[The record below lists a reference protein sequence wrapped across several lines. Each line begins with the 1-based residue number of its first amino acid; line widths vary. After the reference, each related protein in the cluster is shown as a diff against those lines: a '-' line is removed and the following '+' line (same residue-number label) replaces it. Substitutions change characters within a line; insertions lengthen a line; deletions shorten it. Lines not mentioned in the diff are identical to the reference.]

1 MARASTKL
9 LFVFAVMTLSVSAA
23 NAAPA
28 RVAPAWHER
37 TLALWKEMIAIPSVH
52 GRGQMRPLAESIA
65 RRLRDGGFAAEDI
78 VIEGEGDDISLSAR
92 YRGTDKGKSKA
103 LLLSGHM
110 DVVEARPSDWKRD
123 PFIPIEEG
131 GFLYGRGSYD
141 MKLGN
146 AVMVSTLIELKR
158 TGFRPRRDILLLLS
172 GDEETAMMTTR
183 RLARRYAPEGALL
196 LNADSGGGM
205 LDQAGKPISY
215 KLQAA
220 EKTYADFEVSLTD
233 AGGHS
238 SRPTA
243 SNAIYRLSK
252 LIDRISAYQ
261 FPPQLSDI
269 TRAYFRET
277 GKLVGGTKGSALLRF
292 AEDPTDTDAIAT
304 LRADPEYIGMIGT
317 TCVATMLS
325 GGHAYNAL
333 PQKASVVFNCRI
345 FPGVPV
351 EQIRTK
357 LAEVVADPQASITT
371 LDEPAASDASPLD
384 PKLLR
389 AVRNGI
395 DRSYPGLP
403 IVPMMESGASDS
415 LHFRALGVPSYGV
428 AASFLR
434 PEDDFS
440 HGLDERLPLSTIN
453 PGLLLWHSL
462 LTELSN

>member
-9 LFVFAVMTLSVSAA
+9 LLALAGLSLSAAAA
-23 NAAPA
+23 NAAPTK
-28 RVAPAWHER
+28 VVPAWHDQ
-37 TLALWKEMIAIPSVH
+37 TLAIWKKMIAIPSVH

-65 RRLRDGGFAAEDI
+65 RQLRDGGFAAEDI
-78 VIEGEGDDISLSAR
+78 VIEGEGDDISLAAR
-92 YRGTDKGKSKA
+92 YRGTDKVKSKA

-123 PFIPIEEG
+123 PFTPIEEG
-131 GFLYGRGSYD
+131 GYLYGRGSYD

-158 TGFRPRRDILLLLS
+158 SGFRPRRDILLLLS
-172 GDEETAMMTTR
+172 GDEETEMMTTR
-183 RLARRYAPEGALL
+183 RLATRYAREGALL

-205 LDQAGKPISY
+205 LDQASKPISY
-215 KLQAA
+215 RLQAA
-220 EKTYADFEVSLTD
+220 EKTYVDFEISLTD
-233 AGGHS
+233 PGGHS

-243 SNAIYRLSK
+243 SNAIYRLAK

-277 GKLVGGTKGSALLRF
+277 GKLVGGATGAALLRF
-292 AEDPTDTDAIAT
+292 AEDPTDAGAIAT

-333 PQKASVVFNCRI
+333 PQRAAVVINCRI

-351 EQIRTK
+351 EQIKAK
-357 LAEVVADPQASITT
+357 LAEVVADPQVVITT
-371 LDEPAASDASPLD
+371 LGEPAASDASPLD
-384 PKLLR
+384 PRVFPSL
-389 AVRNGI
+389 
-395 DRSYPGLP
+395 S
-403 IVPMMESGASDS
+403 ESEG
-415 LHFRALGVPSYGV
+415 FPRG
-428 AASFLR
+428 
-434 PEDDFS
+434 
-440 HGLDERLPLSTIN
+440 
-453 PGLLLWHSL
+453 
-462 LTELSN
+462 

>member
-1 MARASTKL
+1 MARASIKL
-9 LFVFAVMTLSVSAA
+9 LTALAGLSLSAAAA
-23 NAAPA
+23 NAAPTK
-28 RVAPAWHER
+28 VAPAWHDQ
-37 TLALWKEMIAIPSVH
+37 TLAIWKKMIAIPSVH

-65 RRLRDGGFAAEDI
+65 RQLRDGGFAAEDI
-78 VIEGEGDDISLSAR
+78 VIEGEGDDISLAAR
-92 YRGTDKGKSKA
+92 YRGTDKGKRKA

-123 PFIPIEEG
+123 PFTPIEEG
-131 GFLYGRGSYD
+131 GYLYGRGSYD

-158 TGFRPRRDILLLLS
+158 SGFRPRRDILLLLS

-183 RLARRYAPEGALL
+183 RLATRYAPEGYLL

-205 LDQAGKPISY
+205 LDQASKPISY
-215 KLQAA
+215 KLEAA
-220 EKTYADFEVSLTD
+220 EKTYADFEISLTD
-233 AGGHS
+233 PGGHS

-243 SNAIYRLSK
+243 SNAIYRLSR
-252 LIDRISAYQ
+252 LIDRISTYQ

-277 GKLVGGTKGSALLRF
+277 GKLVGGATGAALLRF
-292 AEDPTDTDAIAT
+292 AEDPTDAGAIAT

-333 PQKASVVFNCRI
+333 PQRAAVVINCRI

-351 EQIRTK
+351 EQIKAK
-357 LAEVVADPQASITT
+357 LAEVVADPQALITT
-371 LDEPAASDASPLD
+371 LDDPTSSDASPLD
-384 PKLLR
+384 PSLLR
-389 AVRNGI
+389 AVRHGI

-403 IVPMMESGASDS
+403 IVPMMETGASDS

-434 PEDDFS
+434 PEDDFA
-440 HGLDERLPLSTIN
+440 HGLDERLPLSTIE

-462 LTELSN
+462 ITELSN